1 VVVAAHSAAAVPRE
15 DGKMLLS
22 SNDHQRIAHAIGAAK
37 ATTRGEIVCVVAD
50 EAARYAEV
58 PLAWAAAGALLLPV
72 LTLAI
77 ASVARQFDYAFG
89 GWAAAHVDAVHAAV
103 VTALTGYAL
112 VQGLLF
118 VSILLLVS
126 IPPIRRV
133 LTPASLKRVHVR
145 ARAMEHFFARNL
157 DKTPE
162 RTGVLIF
169 VSLKDRRAEVLA
181 DTGISSKVDSSAWDE
196 VVCEL
201 VKGASGNKPVDGFAG
216 AIAKCGHILAAH
228 FPAGEDAGD
237 EIPAGCKQRSDG
249 KI

>member
-1 VVVAAHSAAAVPRE
+1 VVGEAHSVAAVLRE

-22 SNDHQRIAHAIGAAK
+22 SNDHQRISQAIGAAE
-37 ATTRGEIVCVVAD
+37 ASTRGEIVCVVAE
-50 EAARYAEV
+50 EAGHYAEV

-72 LTLAI
+72 MALSI
-77 ASVARQFDYAFG
+77 ANVARQFDYAFG

-133 LTPASLKRVHVR
+133 LTPASLKRAHVR
-145 ARAMEHFFARNL
+145 ARAMEHFLTRNL

-181 DTGISSKVDSSAWDE
+181 DIGISSKVDSSAWDE

-201 VKGASGNKPVDGFAG
+201 AKGVMARKPVEGFLR
-216 AIAKCGHILAAH
+216 AISKCGHILAEH
-228 FPAGEDAGD
+228 FPANAEHSNELPDTLI
-237 EIPAGCKQRSDG
+237 ES
-249 KI
+249 